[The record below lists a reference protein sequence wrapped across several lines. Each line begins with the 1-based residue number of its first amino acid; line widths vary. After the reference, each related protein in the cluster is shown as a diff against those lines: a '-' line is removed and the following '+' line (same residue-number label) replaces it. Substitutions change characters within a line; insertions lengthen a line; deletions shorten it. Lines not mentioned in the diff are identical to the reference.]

1 VKSHYFTATNVLI
14 SLSAIVFLL
23 ETLTSHSTTHLALYY
38 WESPSFQSWQFLS
51 HLFVH
56 GSLMHLVFNMLGL
69 WMFGRVLEQVCG
81 TVRFVLFYLACGI
94 GAAAVYQLVNHYQFQ
109 AAIQPL
115 LDASIPLKDIFQIF
129 TNDQYYVQFPSSEQ
143 AVRIFASPVV
153 GASGAIYGILAGFA
167 YCFPNHKLIFLLL
180 PWPVPAKFF
189 VPALLAFDFYA
200 SVTGFSFFGSNI
212 AHEAHI
218 GGAVIGFLLTV
229 IIMKKRK
236 LVLKGE

>member
-1 VKSHYFTATNVLI
+1 MKLNYFTATNVLI
-14 SLSAIVFLL
+14 ALCATVFLL
-23 ETLTSHSTTHLALYY
+23 EMLSLHSTTHLALRY
-38 WESPSFQSWQFLS
+38 WESPSFHPWQFLS

-56 GSLMHLVFNMLGL
+56 GGLMHLVFNMLGL
-69 WMFGRVLEQVCG
+69 WMFGRVLEQVWG
-81 TVRFVLFYLACGI
+81 TVRFVFFYLACGM
-94 GAAAVYQLVNHYQFQ
+94 GAAAVYQLVNYYQFQ

-115 LDASIPLKDIFQIF
+115 LDAGVYLKDILQVF
-129 TNDQYYVQFPSSEQ
+129 TNDQYYIQYPSSEQ

-153 GASGAIYGILAGFA
+153 GASGAIYGVLAGFA

-189 VPALLAFDFYA
+189 VPALLAFDIYA
-200 SVTGFSFFGSNI
+200 SVTGFSVFGSNI

-229 IIMKKRK
+229 IIMRKRK